1 LFKVNFPEIMLPDDE
16 LNMENT
22 GEIASGSKPG
32 MDATIPPRRDPGE
45 GFKRAWPPCEDEAP
59 KEQRLTLIR
68 MDEAVKAKVEKSLK

>member
-32 MDATIPPRRDPGE
+32 IDATKKILGE
-45 GFKRAWPPCEDEAP
+45 GFKHAWPP
-59 KEQRLTLIR
+59 LIR
-68 MDEAVKAKVEKSLK
+68 MDKHVRKKIDALFGGKP